1 MDFEAFKTRCKEKG
15 YSASSL
21 VTELG
26 ISKSNIT
33 NWRNG
38 GNPSYEMLI
47 KISQKLECT
56 IGFLLGTEYDDNGV
70 GASVKQELW
79 GREATSAR
87 TISINSSTPIKDN
100 YINEI
105 ALFAN
110 CSILF
115 LCGNDKNVV
124 EKNPYKRVANISE
137 RGWDNLIA
145 IFDNAN
151 DHPLIANMQMQLS
164 RIVLYN
170 LGIRSGEQ
178 IPDEFLSEKADFIL
192 YDKKQKDNL
201 RNYPFNLSD
210 LLTLG
215 DIFNKS
221 IKFMISGIE

>member
-56 IGFLLGTEYDDNGV
+56 VGFLLGTEYDDNGV

-79 GREATSAR
+79 GHEATSAR
-87 TISINSSTPIKDN
+87 TISLNSSTPIKDD

-145 IFDNAN
+145 IFDNVN

-164 RIVLYN
+164 RIEIVN
-170 LGIRSGEQ
+170 
-178 IPDEFLSEKADFIL
+178 
-192 YDKKQKDNL
+192 N
-201 RNYPFNLSD
+201 
-210 LLTLG
+210 T
-215 DIFNKS
+215 
-221 IKFMISGIE
+221 